1 MTTAVHRFESAQSI
15 SEKKYHSGFYAMSL
29 YYEAAQVLDSAQKDG
44 GSIKSLVFSKQDRKS
59 DPKALFALSTEASKW
74 SEILAEVI
82 ENSGVLKA
90 EKQVRT
96 L

>member
-1 MTTAVHRFESAQSI
+1 
-15 SEKKYHSGFYAMSL
+15 MSL
-29 YYEAAQVLDSAQKDG
+29 YYEAAQVLESAQRDG
-44 GSIKSLVFSKQDRKS
+44 GSIKSHVFSKQDRKS

-82 ENSGVLKA
+82 ENSGILKA
-90 EKQVRT
+90 EKQVRV